1 MKKLLKIQFWKAEK
15 TLAMQILEQE
25 GLPKCKD
32 YGFIHINNFPWFYKD
47 HIELRG
53 RKSSM
58 DWNLHDRYFDTNDER
73 DDYLQR
79 IVNAITDELFVGEG
93 ELKIGETC
101 EVWNSITSV
110 WVKRKLLAILPEQYE
125 KRFITEIKD
134 LPTKHTSW
142 SHAQPLVRRIEPK
155 IEECGQLVTYTWKE
169 E

>member
-15 TLAMQILEQE
+15 TLAMQVLEQE

-32 YGFIHINNFPWFYKD
+32 YGFVRINNFPWFYKD

-58 DWNLHDRYFDTNDER
+58 DWNLHDRCFDDNEER

-79 IVNAITDELFVGEG
+79 IVSAITDELFTGEG
-93 ELKIGETC
+93 ELKIGEIC
-101 EVWNSITSV
+101 EVWDSLKST
-110 WVKRKLLAILPEQYE
+110 WLKRKLIAILPEDY
-125 KRFITEIKD
+125 KYRFIAEHGENPTQYCDWEYARSIPEQIK
-134 LPTKHTSW
+134 PT
-142 SHAQPLVRRIEPK
+142 
-155 IEECGQLVTYTWKE
+155 IEECGNVVTCTWE